1 MASSKLTEEQIEDFR
16 KAFLLFD
23 KDGNGRI
30 TADELSEVMSSLGQS
45 PTKKEVEAMIQKA
58 DQDGDGSIDFL
69 EFLEV
74 MANKMG
80 EHTFEDDLR
89 DAFQLFDTDCNGYI
103 SKREL
108 TFVLTSLGEQITDAA
123 VENMIKEVDLDG
135 DGRVNY
141 EGNTLGYRCITPDKK
156 KDWIRVMSLLIP
168 TNYEEMNQTSENNLP
183 AIATY
188 LRVSLI

>member
-1 MASSKLTEEQIEDFR
+1 M
-16 KAFLLFD
+16 FL
-23 KDGNGRI
+23 
-30 TADELSEVMSSLGQS
+30 S
-45 PTKKEVEAMIQKA
+45 
-58 DQDGDGSIDFL
+58 GDGSIDFL

-156 KDWIRVMSLLIP
+156 KRLDKGDVIGVLTLREA
-168 TNYEEMNQTSENNLP
+168 YEIQ
-183 AIATY
+183 
-188 LRVSLI
+188 

>member
-1 MASSKLTEEQIEDFR
+1 MLDFT
-16 KAFLLFD
+16 FL
-23 KDGNGRI
+23 
-30 TADELSEVMSSLGQS
+30 S
-45 PTKKEVEAMIQKA
+45 
-58 DQDGDGSIDFL
+58 GDGSIDFL

-141 EGNTLGYRCITPDKK
+141 EGNTLGYRCITLDKK
-156 KDWIRVMSLLIP
+156 KIR
-168 TNYEEMNQTSENNLP
+168 
-183 AIATY
+183 
-188 LRVSLI
+188 

>member
-1 MASSKLTEEQIEDFR
+1 MSDKASKLTEEQIEELK

-30 TADELSEVMSSLGQS
+30 TSDELSDVMRSLGQKPS
-45 PTKKEVEAMIQKA
+45 DREVEAMIQQA
-58 DQDGDGSIDFL
+58 DQDGDGSIDFM

-74 MANKMG
+74 MASKMG
-80 EHTFEDDLR
+80 ENSFEDDLR
-89 DAFQLFDTDCNGYI
+89 EAFQMFDRDANGYI

-108 TFVLTSLGEQITDAA
+108 TFVMTSLGEQITDTA

-141 EGNTLGYRCITPDKK
+141 EEFIRIMKK
-156 KDWIRVMSLLIP
+156 
-168 TNYEEMNQTSENNLP
+168 
-183 AIATY
+183 
-188 LRVSLI
+188 

>member
-1 MASSKLTEEQIEDFR
+1 M
-16 KAFLLFD
+16 FL
-23 KDGNGRI
+23 
-30 TADELSEVMSSLGQS
+30 S
-45 PTKKEVEAMIQKA
+45 
-58 DQDGDGSIDFL
+58 GDGSIDFL

-141 EGNTLGYRCITPDKK
+141 EGKK
-156 KDWIRVMSLLIP
+156 KRLDKGDVIVVLTLR
-168 TNYEEMNQTSENNLP
+168 EASE
-183 AIATY
+183 IQ
-188 LRVSLI
+188 

>member
-1 MASSKLTEEQIEDFR
+1 M
-16 KAFLLFD
+16 FL
-23 KDGNGRI
+23 
-30 TADELSEVMSSLGQS
+30 S
-45 PTKKEVEAMIQKA
+45 
-58 DQDGDGSIDFL
+58 GDGSIDFL

-156 KDWIRVMSLLIP
+156 KDWIRVMSLLSWPYGRPLKFSNIIKL
-168 TNYEEMNQTSENNLP
+168 NQNRHRQCQR
-183 AIATY
+183 Y
-188 LRVSLI
+188 Q

>member
-1 MASSKLTEEQIEDFR
+1 M
-16 KAFLLFD
+16 FL
-23 KDGNGRI
+23 
-30 TADELSEVMSSLGQS
+30 S
-45 PTKKEVEAMIQKA
+45 
-58 DQDGDGSIDFL
+58 GDGSIDFL

-141 EGNTLGYRCITPDKK
+141 EGNTLGYRCITLDKK
-156 KDWIRVMSLLIP
+156 KRLDKGDVIVVLTLREASEIQ
-168 TNYEEMNQTSENNLP
+168 EHNQIESK
-183 AIATY
+183 
-188 LRVSLI
+188 

>member
-1 MASSKLTEEQIEDFR
+1 
-16 KAFLLFD
+16 
-23 KDGNGRI
+23 
-30 TADELSEVMSSLGQS
+30 
-45 PTKKEVEAMIQKA
+45 
-58 DQDGDGSIDFL
+58 
-69 EFLEV
+69 
-74 MANKMG
+74 MG

-141 EGNTLGYRCITPDKK
+141 EGNTLGYRCTGHWIKKRLDKG
-156 KDWIRVMSLLIP
+156 DVIGVL
-168 TNYEEMNQTSENNLP
+168 T
-183 AIATY
+183 
-188 LRVSLI
+188 LREAFEIQ

>member
-1 MASSKLTEEQIEDFR
+1 MTEVKENMVENQASSKLTEEQIEDFR

-141 EGNTLGYRCITPDKK
+141 EEFLRIMKK
-156 KDWIRVMSLLIP
+156 WIKHQRTICQLLQPI
-168 TNYEEMNQTSENNLP
+168 
-183 AIATY
+183 
-188 LRVSLI
+188 

>member
-1 MASSKLTEEQIEDFR
+1 
-16 KAFLLFD
+16 
-23 KDGNGRI
+23 
-30 TADELSEVMSSLGQS
+30 MSSLGQS

-141 EGNTLGYRCITPDKK
+141 EEFLRIMKK
-156 KDWIRVMSLLIP
+156 
-168 TNYEEMNQTSENNLP
+168 
-183 AIATY
+183 
-188 LRVSLI
+188 

>member
-1 MASSKLTEEQIEDFR
+1 
-16 KAFLLFD
+16 
-23 KDGNGRI
+23 
-30 TADELSEVMSSLGQS
+30 MSSLGQS

-74 MANKMG
+74 MASKMG

-141 EGNTLGYRCITPDKK
+141 EEFLRIMKK
-156 KDWIRVMSLLIP
+156 
-168 TNYEEMNQTSENNLP
+168 
-183 AIATY
+183 
-188 LRVSLI
+188 

>member
-1 MASSKLTEEQIEDFR
+1 M
-16 KAFLLFD
+16 FL
-23 KDGNGRI
+23 
-30 TADELSEVMSSLGQS
+30 S
-45 PTKKEVEAMIQKA
+45 
-58 DQDGDGSIDFL
+58 GDGSIDFL

-156 KDWIRVMSLLIP
+156 KRLDKGDVIVVLTLREASEIQ
-168 TNYEEMNQTSENNLP
+168 EHNQIESK
-183 AIATY
+183 
-188 LRVSLI
+188 

>member
-1 MASSKLTEEQIEDFR
+1 M
-16 KAFLLFD
+16 FL
-23 KDGNGRI
+23 
-30 TADELSEVMSSLGQS
+30 S
-45 PTKKEVEAMIQKA
+45 
-58 DQDGDGSIDFL
+58 GDGSIDFL

-156 KDWIRVMSLLIP
+156 ND
-168 TNYEEMNQTSENNLP
+168 
-183 AIATY
+183 
-188 LRVSLI
+188 

>member
-1 MASSKLTEEQIEDFR
+1 MAVSKLTEEQVEDFR

-30 TADELSEVMSSLGQS
+30 TADELIDVMRSLGQS
-45 PTKKEVEAMIQKA
+45 PTNREVEEMIKKA
-58 DQDGDGSIDFL
+58 DQDGDGSIDFM

-74 MANKMG
+74 MAKKLG

-89 DAFQLFDTDCNGYI
+89 DAFQLFDRDSNGFI

-108 TFVLTSLGEQITDAA
+108 TFVMTSLGEQMSDAA

-141 EGNTLGYRCITPDKK
+141 EEFIRIMKK
-156 KDWIRVMSLLIP
+156 
-168 TNYEEMNQTSENNLP
+168 
-183 AIATY
+183 
-188 LRVSLI
+188 

>member
-1 MASSKLTEEQIEDFR
+1 MKDTLNALLT
-16 KAFLLFD
+16 FLARHLLYSAVKPLMQNFMF
-23 KDGNGRI
+23 
-30 TADELSEVMSSLGQS
+30 LS
-45 PTKKEVEAMIQKA
+45 
-58 DQDGDGSIDFL
+58 GDGSIDFL

-156 KDWIRVMSLLIP
+156 KKIR
-168 TNYEEMNQTSENNLP
+168 
-183 AIATY
+183 
-188 LRVSLI
+188 